1 MKKLAIIK
9 IISDK
14 RVPVKG
20 LVRHKEDKN
29 ILRIARTIS
38 KGYIK
43 YWEPVQ
49 VIVTCDDEIK
59 EGDIVACYEDEEK
72 TNFVGISV
80 VEMYNEKCL
89 KNYAWCQDEKY
100 DKLNYQFF
108 CEKILVYSNQISS
121 ETIQLLI
128 EDKLKDGDQ
137 VEVETEELMKEPKE
151 GGDYLYRIKD
161 GIVQGFSNT
170 TLPTEELERKGWK
183 LVNRLKLNNGFAIIH
198 SIVKEELLED
208 AARRYILVNGYHWTN
223 SQHKVKAFKA
233 GAKWQQEQQDKLYT
247 EEKLNIIVLKFIE
260 KYQENN
266 NAWNLYTFWENWW
279 NENKK

>member
-59 EGDIVACYEDEEK
+59 EGDWFLWGNTIQLANSMAKNKEIGIINWKEIID
-72 TNFVGISV
+72 TNCKKV
-80 VEMYNEKCL
+80 
-89 KNYAWCQDEKY
+89 
-100 DKLNYQFF
+100 
-108 CEKILVYSNQISS
+108 LVYSNQISP

-170 TLPTEELERKGWK
+170 TLPTEELERRGWK

-208 AARRYILVNGYHWTN
+208 AARRYILVNGHHWTN